1 VRLTRVL
8 ARAGQIALVVLAA
21 TFLVFALT
29 EFSPGSVAA
38 KLLGPYA
45 LPGQVAILT
54 EKLQLDDPLSVRY
67 LRWLG
72 TVMGLVQNAL
82 VMPETGLGYSDPRG
96 PQYFGNFGYSVMQG
110 RPVVDAIAGR
120 MGNTALLAAW
130 AVGLTVPIALTLG
143 TLAGVRP
150 GSWVDRATS
159 SVTVTL
165 TSLPEFVIAVGLLY
179 VFVATLGWLPAT
191 AMLDPGDRWSVAS
204 QMVLPVTVLVIASA
218 SYVTR
223 IVRAAVAEAVALPH
237 VRTARLKGM
246 SGARVVMAHVFRNAM
261 IAPVTVILLQ
271 VNWILAGVVVVESIF
286 AYPGVGSLMLQ
297 AALFGDIY
305 LIQAL
310 TLIALAVAVVTQIL
324 GDLAYAALDPRIREG

>member
-1 VRLTRVL
+1 VILATAL
-8 ARAGQIALVVLAA
+8 ARAGQIALVALAA

-45 LPGQVAILT
+45 LESQVAILT
-54 EKLQLDDPLSVRY
+54 ERLQLDDPLPVRY

-72 TVMGLVQNAL
+72 TVLGLVPNAL
-82 VMPETGLGYSDPRG
+82 VLPETGLGFVDPRG
-96 PQYFGNFGYSVMQG
+96 ARYFGNFGYSVMQG

-120 MGNTALLAAW
+120 MGNTAWLALW
-130 AVGLTVPIALTLG
+130 AVGITVPLALLLG
-143 TLAGVRP
+143 TLAGMRP
-150 GSWVDRATS
+150 GSWADRAIS
-159 SVTVTL
+159 AVTVSL

-191 AMLDPGDRWSVAS
+191 AMLDPGDRWSVGA
-204 QMVLPVTVLVIASA
+204 QMVLPVAVLVISSA

-223 IVRAAVAEAVALPH
+223 MVRAAVAEAVLMPH
-237 VRTARLKGM
+237 VRTARLKGL
-246 SGARVVMAHVFRNAM
+246 SEAQVLVAHVLRNAM

-271 VNWILAGVVVVESIF
+271 VNWILTGVVVIEAIF
-286 AYPGVGSLMLQ
+286 AYPGIGSLMLQ
-297 AALFGDIY
+297 AALFGDIH

-310 TLIALAVAVVTQIL
+310 TLIALAVAVATQIL
-324 GDLAYAALDPRIREG
+324 GDLAYAALDPRIRVG